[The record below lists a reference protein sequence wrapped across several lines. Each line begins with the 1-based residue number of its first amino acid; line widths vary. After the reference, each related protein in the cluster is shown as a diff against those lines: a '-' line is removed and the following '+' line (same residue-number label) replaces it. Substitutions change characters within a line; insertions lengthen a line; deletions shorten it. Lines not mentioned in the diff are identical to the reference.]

1 MAEAWNGCASAKN
14 EAVGALYVCQMR
26 ANRSVLVV
34 HGRHQRERFG
44 AWAEGRSDIK
54 ALVIV
59 NEAAGSVGPGGR
71 SKLLSELE
79 ALGVRVTKSVSDID
93 QLCERDAAEA
103 DLIIV
108 LGGDGTASKA
118 ASLFCG
124 GPPLVLLP
132 GGTRNLLPH
141 ALYGLHAWPEVL
153 RAALEHGRVVR
164 LTGGEANG
172 RKFFVAAMFGAPT
185 LLAGA
190 REAARSGRLDLTISR
205 LRQVFT
211 RIFARRI
218 AVRRFG
224 GVATRAEAAGVL
236 CPAYRGEVEGESLE
250 WVRLN
255 AAQFVDLVRVGV
267 RSVFGGWRDDAA
279 IERSWSRSGEIRA
292 VGAIPAVLDGEPTT
306 FKAHVRVSMV
316 TDGPYVL
323 VTK

>member
-1 MAEAWNGCASAKN
+1 M
-14 EAVGALYVCQMR
+14 
-26 ANRSVLVV
+26 VV
-34 HGRHQRERFG
+34 DSRHQRARFG
-44 AWAEGRSDIK
+44 AWAERLTDIK

-71 SKLLSELE
+71 DRLLGELD
-79 ALGVRVTKSVSDID
+79 ALGVRASKLVSNLD
-93 QLCERDAAEA
+93 QLCEGDAAEA

-141 ALYGLHAWPEVL
+141 ALYGVHAWPEGL
-153 RAALEHGRVVR
+153 RAALAHGHVVR

-190 REAARSGRLDLTISR
+190 REAARSGRLDLMLSR
-205 LRQVFT
+205 LKQVFT

-218 AVRRFG
+218 AVRSLG
-224 GVATRAEAAGVL
+224 GVAARAEAAGVL
-236 CPAYRGEVEGESLE
+236 CPAYRGEVEGEGLE

-255 AAQFVDLVRVGV
+255 AAQPVDLVRVGV
-267 RSVFGGWRDDAA
+267 RAVFGGWRDDSA

-292 VGAIPAVLDGEPTT
+292 VGTIPAILDGEPTT
-306 FKAHVRVSMV
+306 FNARVRVAMV
-316 TDGPYVL
+316 ANGPNVL
-323 VTK
+323 VTP

>member
-1 MAEAWNGCASAKN
+1 MFGDD
-14 EAVGALYVCQMR
+14 
-26 ANRSVLVV
+26 
-34 HGRHQRERFG
+34 RHQRARFG
-44 AWAEGRSDIK
+44 AWAEGRTDIK

-71 SKLLSELE
+71 DKLLGEIG
-79 ALGVRVTKSVSDID
+79 ALGLRATKSVSDLE
-93 QLCERDAAEA
+93 QLCEADAAEA

-118 ASLFCG
+118 ASMFCG

-141 ALYGLHAWPEVL
+141 ALYGIVAWPAAL
-153 RAALEHGRVVR
+153 RAALAHGRVVR

-190 REAARSGRLDLTISR
+190 REAARSGRLDLMISR
-205 LRQVFT
+205 LKQVFT

-218 AVRRFG
+218 AVRPLG

-236 CPAYRGEVEGESLE
+236 CPAYRGEVEGQSLE

-255 AAQFVDLVRVGV
+255 AAQLVDLMRVGV
-267 RSVFGGWRDDAA
+267 RAVFGGWRDDAA

-306 FKAHVRVSMV
+306 FKAHVRVIMV
-316 TDGPYVL
+316 TDGPNVL
-323 VTK
+323 VTL

>member
-1 MAEAWNGCASAKN
+1 M
-14 EAVGALYVCQMR
+14 
-26 ANRSVLVV
+26 
-34 HGRHQRERFG
+34 
-44 AWAEGRSDIK
+44 
-54 ALVIV
+54 IV

-71 SKLLSELE
+71 EKLCVELE
-79 ALGVRVTKSVSDID
+79 TLGARATKWVADLD
-93 QLCERDAAEA
+93 QLREGDAVEA

-132 GGTRNLLPH
+132 GGTRNLLSH
-141 ALYGLHAWPEVL
+141 ALYGLHPWPEVL
-153 RAALEHGRVVR
+153 RAALERGRAVR

-190 REAARSGRLDLTISR
+190 REAARSGQLDLMVWG
-205 LRQVFT
+205 LKQVLT
-211 RIFARRI
+211 RMFARRI
-218 AVRRFG
+218 AVRPFG

-255 AAQFVDLVRVGV
+255 AVHPLDLLRVGI

-292 VGAIPAVLDGEPTT
+292 VGAVPAVLDGEPTT
-306 FKAHVRVSMV
+306 FKSHVRVRMV
-316 TDGPYVL
+316 TDGPNVL
-323 VTK
+323 VTV

>member
-1 MAEAWNGCASAKN
+1 MN
-14 EAVGALYVCQMR
+14 
-26 ANRSVLVV
+26 ANRSVMVV
-34 HGRHQRERFG
+34 HGRHQRAWFG
-44 AWAEGRSDIK
+44 AWAKGRSDIK

-71 SKLLSELE
+71 AKLLGELE
-79 ALGVRVTKSVSDID
+79 ALGVRAIKSVSDLD
-93 QLCERDAAEA
+93 QLCESDAAEA

-164 LTGGEANG
+164 LMGGEANG

-218 AVRRFG
+218 AVRPWG

-236 CPAYRGEVEGESLE
+236 CPAYRGQVEGESLE

-255 AAQFVDLVRVGV
+255 AAHLVDLVRVGV
-267 RSVFGGWRDDAA
+267 RAVLGGWRDDGA

-306 FKAHVRVSMV
+306 FKAHVRVTMV
-316 TDGPYVL
+316 TDGPNVL

>member
-1 MAEAWNGCASAKN
+1 M
-14 EAVGALYVCQMR
+14 
-26 ANRSVLVV
+26 V
-34 HGRHQRERFG
+34 HGRHQRAHFG
-44 AWAEGRSDIK
+44 AWAEGRSDIQ

-59 NEAAGSVGPGGR
+59 NETAGSVGPGGR
-71 SKLLSELE
+71 AKLLGELE
-79 ALGVRVTKSVSDID
+79 ALGVRATKSVSDID
-93 QLCERDAAEA
+93 LLCERDAAEA

-132 GGTRNLLPH
+132 GGTRNLLAH
-141 ALYGLHAWPEVL
+141 ALYGVRAWPEVL
-153 RAALEHGRVVR
+153 RAALDHGRVVR

-211 RIFARRI
+211 RVFARRI
-218 AVRRFG
+218 AVRPLGR
-224 GVATRAEAAGVL
+224 AAARAEAAGVL

-255 AAQFVDLVRVGV
+255 AVELVDLVRVGV

-279 IERSWSRSGEIRA
+279 IERSWSQSGEIRA
-292 VGAIPAVLDGEPTT
+292 VGAIPAVLDGEPAT
-306 FKAHVRVSMV
+306 FNAHVRIAMV
-316 TDGPYVL
+316 MDGPYVL